1 MTWLLLDLLAFARV
15 LADFRS
21 LPFFTVGARGADK
34 KRFSSAR
41 EWWWL
46 VVGGLG
52 TGMGIPIA
60 PAAGAG
66 GGCGGWCRFYRRARC
81 GGEPQ
86 GHGTQRDKQKW
97 TLPAP
102 NSIEFGVGMVHFGTE
117 RDNKSTH
124 EKFDKRFPLF

>member
-1 MTWLLLDLLAFARV
+1 MTWIHLDSLGFRGS

-60 PAAGAG
+60 LWVFPIAPLEVAG
-66 GGCGGWCRFYRRARC
+66 G
-81 GGEPQ
+81 
-86 GHGTQRDKQKW
+86 
-97 TLPAP
+97 L
-102 NSIEFGVGMVHFGTE
+102 
-117 RDNKSTH
+117 
-124 EKFDKRFPLF
+124 